1 MRYRSNI
8 EIIGQIL
15 AAANGGGATKTRIMY
30 KVFLNSGQS
39 KEFLTT
45 LIERGL
51 LRFDRE
57 TQKFKITE
65 KGLKLLHA
73 CTELSEFMKGIAQS
87 KVTRYIESQIY

>member
-1 MRYRSNI
+1 M
-8 EIIGQIL
+8 
-15 AAANGGGATKTRIMY
+15 AAANGGGVTRTRIMY

-57 TQKFKITE
+57 TLKFKTTE

-73 CTELSEFMKGIAQS
+73 CTELSEFMKGVAQG
-87 KVTRYIESQIY
+87 KVTGHIESQIY